1 MRFRVLLVDD
11 DDAALALAAALEG
24 SPYEVLT
31 ARSAAEALEVL
42 DREDVQVVVSDE
54 WMPGMRGVELLAQV
68 AREYPYIVRILL
80 TGDPQLDAAVRAI
93 NEGEI
98 FRFLT
103 KPCSAVTLDGVIR
116 EALIRQSRGK
126 LQEDLIRVAGQGLEA
141 LQRISGLS
149 GGGVGRGER
158 LDIGVPEI
166 TLDQLSR
173 REREIVETLLNEGSV
188 TGVASTLHISL
199 HTVRNHLKSIFRK
212 LGVHSQVELV
222 TKLKR

>member
-1 MRFRVLLVDD
+1 MRYRVLLVDD
-11 DDAALALAAALEG
+11 DEAMRAKAAAFGEA
-24 SPYEVLT
+24 PYEVT
-31 ARSAAEALEVL
+31 AAASADEALRILE
-42 DREDVQVVVSDE
+42 REDVHVVVSDE

-68 AREYPYIVRILL
+68 AQEYPNVVRILL

-103 KPCSAVTLDGVIR
+103 KPVTLEQLDAVIR
-116 EALIRQSRGK
+116 EALIRQSQGRLK
-126 LQEDLIRVAGQGLEA
+126 ADLLKAAQGVEHLKQLET
-141 LQRISGLS
+141 LSSRPRDTPGPQISLDSLS
-149 GGGVGRGER
+149 
-158 LDIGVPEI
+158 P
-166 TLDQLSR
+166 
-173 REREIVETLLNEGSV
+173 REREIVETLLDRGSV

-222 TKLKR
+222 TQLRRE